1 VDGVGSNGIE
11 VQGSGRLQALR
22 EMTFPLA
29 LRGYAR
35 SEVDRFLGETAEW
48 VERLVARGADA
59 TVVQHE
65 LSRVGEQTAG
75 ILSAAEDTAR
85 RMRIEAAEDA
95 ERTQA
100 STRDHA
106 ARVRAE
112 AESYADTTRAEADRY
127 AEATRA
133 EADRHAEVSRKALE
147 EEVRR
152 RKIEAS
158 SEVDARLSE
167 AARKA
172 DEIVEDALRR
182 RNRLKAA
189 TDQLKRTRHEILDDA
204 GSLADELA
212 QVVAT
217 HAEVTSNVTGRAEPE
232 AAGAASAERAP
243 ESPSGV
249 DPKSLL
255 DD

>member
-1 VDGVGSNGIE
+1 MQSNGIE
-11 VQGSGRLQALR
+11 VKGNGRLQALR

-29 LRGYAR
+29 LRGYSR

-75 ILSAAEDTAR
+75 ILAAAEDTAR
-85 RMRIEAAEDA
+85 RMRTEAADEV
-95 ERTQA
+95 ERMQA
-100 STRDHA
+100 TTRDHA

-112 AESYADTTRAEADRY
+112 AESYAETTRAEADRY
-127 AEATRA
+127 VETA
-133 EADRHAEVSRKALE
+133 RKELE
-147 EEVRR
+147 EEIRR
-152 RKIEAS
+152 RRIEAS
-158 SEVDARLSE
+158 AEVDARISE
-167 AARKA
+167 AAGKA
-172 DEIVEDALRR
+172 GRIVDDALRR

-189 TDQLKRTRHEILDDA
+189 TEQLKRTRHEILDDA
-204 GSLADELA
+204 GMLADELA

-217 HAEVTSNVTGRAEPE
+217 HAEVTRNVTERSEAGTARVGTVEPE
-232 AAGAASAERAP
+232 QEPASP
-243 ESPSGV
+243 I

>member
-1 VDGVGSNGIE
+1 MGSNGQE
-11 VQGSGRLQALR
+11 VRGNGRLQALR

-29 LRGYAR
+29 LRGYSR
-35 SEVDRFLGETAEW
+35 PEVDRFLGETAEW

-75 ILSAAEDTAR
+75 VLSAAEETAR
-85 RMRIEAAEDA
+85 RMRTEAADEV
-95 ERTQA
+95 ERMQA

-112 AESYADTTRAEADRY
+112 AESYAETTRAEADRQ
-127 AEATRA
+127 A
-133 EADRHAEVSRKALE
+133 
-147 EEVRR
+147 
-152 RKIEAS
+152 
-158 SEVDARLSE
+158 E
-167 AARKA
+167 AARKELEAEIRRRQLEASAEVERKIDEAAKKA
-172 DEIVEDALRR
+172 DAIVEDALRR
-182 RNRLKAA
+182 RNRLQAA
-189 TDQLKRTRHEILDDA
+189 TEQLKRTRHEILDDA
-204 GSLADELA
+204 GMLADELA

-217 HAEVTSNVTGRAEPE
+217 HAEVTRNVTERAEAGAVPAGAPE
-232 AAGAASAERAP
+232 ADVEQG
-243 ESPSGV
+243 SPV